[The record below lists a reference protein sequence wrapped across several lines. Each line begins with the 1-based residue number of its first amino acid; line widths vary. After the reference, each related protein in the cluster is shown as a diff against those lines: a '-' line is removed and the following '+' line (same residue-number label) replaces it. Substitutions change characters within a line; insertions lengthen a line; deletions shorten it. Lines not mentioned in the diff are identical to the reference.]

1 MNKEADIGVIGLG
14 VMGRNLSL
22 NFADHGYSVVGYD
35 KDADKVRAL
44 SNEGGGRKVAGAEE
58 IHTFISKL
66 KTPRSI
72 IILVPAG
79 SPVDS
84 VIDDL
89 RPYLEKGDLIIDGG
103 NSHYRDTDRRAER
116 LSEGEIRFIGMGISG
131 GEAGAR
137 NGPSMMPGGDHS
149 AYQHVKPILE
159 AAAAKVDDQ
168 PCVTYLG
175 PGSAGHYV
183 KMVHNGIEYGLMQL
197 IAESYD
203 LMKRGLG
210 MEDAGIAEVFSKWRT
225 GDLQGYLIEITA
237 DIFKQ
242 PDDLVGG
249 RLIDHI
255 LDAARQNGT
264 GMWTAQSSM
273 DLQVPVPTIDA
284 AVAMRN
290 LSAEREHRLAVSD
303 TWSQPI
309 VPLDMEREE
318 FLPRLKDALYAAM
331 ILTYAQGMDLLS
343 VASRKLEYDLDL
355 EQVARIWRGGC
366 IIRSALLEPIRSAYQ
381 SQPDLEPL
389 LLDES
394 LGKAVASRA
403 GSLTTIANAA
413 ISARIS
419 APAFLASLAYFDGLR
434 SAWLPANLIQAQR
447 DDFGA
452 HRYERIDRQGTFH
465 TEWGEN

>member
-1 MNKEADIGVIGLG
+1 
-14 VMGRNLSL
+14 
-22 NFADHGYSVVGYD
+22 
-35 KDADKVRAL
+35 
-44 SNEGGGRKVAGAEE
+44 
-58 IHTFISKL
+58 
-66 KTPRSI
+66 
-72 IILVPAG
+72 
-79 SPVDS
+79 
-84 VIDDL
+84 
-89 RPYLEKGDLIIDGG
+89 
-103 NSHYRDTDRRAER
+103 
-116 LSEGEIRFIGMGISG
+116 
-131 GEAGAR
+131 
-137 NGPSMMPGGDHS
+137 
-149 AYQHVKPILE
+149 
-159 AAAAKVDDQ
+159 
-168 PCVTYLG
+168 
-175 PGSAGHYV
+175 
-183 KMVHNGIEYGLMQL
+183 
-197 IAESYD
+197 
-203 LMKRGLG
+203 
-210 MEDAGIAEVFSKWRT
+210 
-225 GDLQGYLIEITA
+225 
-237 DIFKQ
+237 
-242 PDDLVGG
+242 
-249 RLIDHI
+249 LIDHI

-303 TWSQPI
+303 TWSQSI

-465 TEWGEN
+465 TEWVEN